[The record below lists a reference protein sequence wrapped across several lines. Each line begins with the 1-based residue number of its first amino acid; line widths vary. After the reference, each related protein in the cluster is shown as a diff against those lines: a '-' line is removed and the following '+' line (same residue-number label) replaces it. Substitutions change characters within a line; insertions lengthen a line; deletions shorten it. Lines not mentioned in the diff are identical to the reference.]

1 MAKVFIW
8 EYFEDVEVEEEYAGY
23 DGYYYGV
30 AEAIT
35 LIIVGSLCG
44 LRNTKQKWQWATNDK
59 IKEFLKEKFQISR
72 VPSYYWLLCLLKM
85 VKPESMNKCF
95 SAWIQSMLPE
105 EKALTIAVD
114 GKTVRSTA
122 KMKNSNSPLHIV
134 SAQLGELG
142 LTYAQETV
150 DGKSN
155 EIPAVQKLLKELD
168 ISGCIVVAD
177 ALNCQKETAKIV
189 VEGKGDYLLDAKG
202 NQGALKKELEDYVQ
216 DKELRK
222 GMDVCSQ
229 TEKNRERIET
239 RTAYSSTEIGWMCEK
254 SNWTN
259 LHCIGA
265 IHTEFETPKGKTSEW
280 HYYISSRPLTAQE
293 LLKHARLEWSVESM
307 HWLLDVHFAED
318 YCRVENRNIQQTLN
332 IVRKIAL
339 NLIKLYKK
347 ETSSKLALSN
357 IMLNCLVDSS
367 MIMRILGA

>member
-1 MAKVFIW
+1 MRKANIL
-8 EYFEDVEVEEEYAGY
+8 EYFDDVEVEEKYTGY
-23 DGYYYGV
+23 DGYYYSV

-44 LRNTKQKWQWATNDK
+44 LRSIRQIWLWATNDK
-59 IKEFLKEKFQISR
+59 IKEFLKEKFQINR

-85 VKPESMNKCF
+85 VKPESMSRCF
-95 SAWIQSMLPE
+95 NEWIKSMLPE
-105 EKALTIAVD
+105 ETTQTIAVD
-114 GKTVRSTA
+114 GKTVRSTK
-122 KMKNSNSPLHIV
+122 KMKNCSAPLHIV

-142 LTYAQETV
+142 LTYGQKAV
-150 DGKSN
+150 DDKSN
-155 EIPAVQKLLKELD
+155 EIPAVQKLLEELD

-177 ALNCQKETAKIV
+177 ALNCQKETARII

-202 NQGALKKELEDYVQ
+202 NQGALKKEIEGYIQ
-216 DKELRK
+216 DEELRK
-222 GMDVCSQ
+222 GMDMCSQ
-229 TEKNRERIET
+229 TEKNRGRIET

-254 SNWTN
+254 SNWAN
-259 LHCIGA
+259 LQCIGA
-265 IHTEFETPKGKTSEW
+265 IHTEFDTLKGRTSEW
-280 HYYISSRPLTAQE
+280 HYYISGRPLTAQE

-307 HWLLDVHFAED
+307 HWLLDVHFTED
-318 YCRVENRNIQQTLN
+318 YCRVENRNVQQTLN

-339 NLIKLYKK
+339 NLVKLYKK

>member
-1 MAKVFIW
+1 MRKVFIQ
-8 EYFEDVEVEEEYAGY
+8 EYFEDVELEEEYAGY
-23 DGYYYGV
+23 DGYYYSV

-44 LRNTKQKWQWATNDK
+44 LRNTRQIWQWAANDK
-59 IKEFLKEKFQISR
+59 IREFLKEKFQISR

-85 VKPESMNKCF
+85 VKPESMNRCF
-95 SAWIQSMLPE
+95 NAWISSMLSE
-105 EKALTIAVD
+105 EKAHTIAVD
-114 GKTVRSTA
+114 GKTVRSTK
-122 KMKNSNSPLHIV
+122 KMKNCSAPLHIV

-142 LTYAQETV
+142 LTYGQETV
-150 DGKSN
+150 DDKSN
-155 EIPAVQKLLKELD
+155 EIPAVQKLLEELD

-177 ALNCQKETAKIV
+177 ALNCQKETAKIIV
-189 VEGKGDYLLDAKG
+189 KGKGDYLLDAKG
-202 NQGALKKELEDYVQ
+202 NQGALKKEIEGYVQ
-216 DKELRK
+216 DEELRK
-222 GMDVCSQ
+222 GMDMCSQ
-229 TEKNRERIET
+229 TEKNRDRIET

-254 SNWTN
+254 PNWAN
-259 LHCIGA
+259 LQCIGA
-265 IHTEFETPKGKTSEW
+265 IHTEFDTSNGRTSEW

-293 LLKHARLEWSVESM
+293 LLRHARLEWSVESM

-318 YCRVENRNIQQTLN
+318 YCRVENRNVQQTLN

-367 MIMRILGA
+367 MIMRILGV

>member
-1 MAKVFIW
+1 MRKVFIQ
-8 EYFEDVEVEEEYAGY
+8 EYFEDVEIEEEYAGY
-23 DGYYYGV
+23 DGYYYSV

-35 LIIVGSLCG
+35 LMIVGSLCG
-44 LRNTKQKWQWATNDK
+44 LRNTRQIWQWATNDK

-85 VKPESMNKCF
+85 VKPESMSKCF
-95 SAWIQSMLPE
+95 NAWISSMLPE
-105 EKALTIAVD
+105 KKAHTIAVD
-114 GKTVRSTA
+114 GKTVCSTK
-122 KMKNSNSPLHIV
+122 KMKNCSTPLHIV

-142 LTYAQETV
+142 LTYGQETV
-150 DGKSN
+150 DDKSN
-155 EIPAVQKLLKELD
+155 EIPAVQKLLEELD

-189 VEGKGDYLLDAKG
+189 VKGKGDYLLDAKG
-202 NQGALKKELEDYVQ
+202 NQGALKKEIEGYVQ
-216 DKELRK
+216 DEELRK
-222 GMDVCSQ
+222 GMDMCSQ
-229 TEKNRERIET
+229 TEKNRDRIET

-254 SNWTN
+254 PNWAN
-259 LHCIGA
+259 LQCIGA
-265 IHTEFETPKGKTSEW
+265 IHTEFDTPKGRTSEW

-293 LLKHARLEWSVESM
+293 LLRHARLEWSVETM

-318 YCRVENRNIQQTLN
+318 YCRVENRNVQQTLN

-357 IMLNCLVDSS
+357 IMLNCLVDAS